1 MPRKVVKKSSAK
13 KKQQVKTSEVR
24 PKVAKGGA
32 SSIKPKKTATPRQAT
47 PVTGLKK
54 KTATPR
60 KATSSMAMKK
70 VSRPSTSS
78 ASTGMKMKKGSTPR
92 PTTSVNPVNMPGY
105 KLATQSTKKQKKKY

>member
-47 PVTGLKK
+47 
-54 KTATPR
+54 
-60 KATSSMAMKK
+60 SSMAMKR

-105 KLATQSTKKQKKKY
+105 KLATQSTKKQKKRY